1 MLYAIHDRDSG
12 EIYQANK
19 LYVGNDELKKYEGDT
34 TDLGHKFVKRNASGL
49 LPPEHWYVD
58 VKAEDLVSRPIM
70 QATAYAN
77 TIKAGTNAVLLNLP
91 IGADI
96 TIMAVGYQTPVHVF
110 PKVDGD
116 ELEFPLADVPCIYQ
130 AIIRKFPH
138 KDCTITIE
146 AVA

>member
-1 MLYAIHDRDSG
+1 MLYALYNEEDGKIH
-12 EIYQANK
+12 QANK
-19 LYVGNDELKKYEGDT
+19 VYDEAGRYDDLLNE
-34 TDLGHKFVKRNASGL
+34 LGHKFVAVNSPGL

-58 VKAEDLVSRPIM
+58 VTAKELCERPVM
-70 QATAYAN
+70 QSTAYAN
-77 TIKAGTNAVLLNLP
+77 TIKAGTNAILLNLP

-96 TIMAVGYQTPVHVF
+96 TIMALGYQTPVHVF
-110 PKVDGD
+110 PKLDGD

-130 AIIRKFPH
+130 AIIRKFPF